1 MVHGGAWS
9 LGDKAH
15 GDNGQVHGLSK
26 GGLTA
31 WVSGHK
37 VEVTTNMTVW
47 DALKQLS
54 AGARPDVILLDVMM
68 PQMDGPGVLSAL
80 RRMEGLGETPV
91 IFMTAR
97 AQSGEIDRFKTLGAI
112 GVITKPF
119 DPMTLASQ
127 VRDLL
132 AEARA

>member
-1 MVHGGAWS
+1 MPITLMHVDDEPDIREVAAMALELDPEIS
-9 LGDKAH
+9 LTSVA
-15 GDNGQVHGLSK
+15 
-26 GGLTA
+26 
-31 WVSGHK
+31 SG
-37 VEVTTNMTVW
+37 EA
-47 DALKQLS
+47 ALDQLS

-68 PQMDGPGVLSAL
+68 PRLDGPGLLAAL
-80 RRMEGLGETPV
+80 RRIEGLGETPV

-97 AQSGEIDRFKTLGAI
+97 AQSGEVDRFKALGAI

-119 DPMTLASQ
+119 DPMALASQ

>member
-1 MVHGGAWS
+1 MPITLMHVDDEPDIREVAAMALELDPEIS
-9 LGDKAH
+9 LTSMA
-15 GDNGQVHGLSK
+15 
-26 GGLTA
+26 
-31 WVSGHK
+31 SG
-37 VEVTTNMTVW
+37 EA
-47 DALKQLS
+47 ALEQLS

-68 PQMDGPGVLSAL
+68 PQMDGPGVLAAL
-80 RRMEGLGETPV
+80 RRIEGLDETPV